1 MLSSG
6 TASVENDTGDLGPF
20 GQSHRHY
27 SEHQQGGTPFPT
39 PDLGPKANNHS
50 ATEVHT
56 CPQAGTCSAPAPLS
70 TVPSPCWG

>member
-6 TASVENDTGDLGPF
+6 TASAENDAEDLGTF
-20 GQSHRHY
+20 GQSHEHY
-27 SEHQQGGTPFPT
+27 SEHQRGGTPFST

-56 CPQAGTCSAPAPLS
+56 GPSQAGTCSTPETLS
-70 TVPSPCWG
+70 TVAGPH